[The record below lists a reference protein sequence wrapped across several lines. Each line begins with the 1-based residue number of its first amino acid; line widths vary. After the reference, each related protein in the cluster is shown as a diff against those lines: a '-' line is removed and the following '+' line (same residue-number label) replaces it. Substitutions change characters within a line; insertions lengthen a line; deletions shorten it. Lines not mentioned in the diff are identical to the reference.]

1 MTCPHQGKLQV
12 PWVSPP
18 ESLPAPQHACS
29 MREYLF
35 IARQPVPAINRR
47 LEIPPDVIP
56 GEKTAIPS
64 PSPAPSHPAR
74 TALGRVVPRPQPCDL
89 PTLCAVCSSRG
100 AGGYEG
106 EGSWGGFPLQ
116 RSLWELAE
124 GFSEGV
130 WPLERS
136 GGGTVRGD
144 RQPSGGVRRE
154 RAGFNGHHSNP
165 PCSQPAPVPGVPRGF
180 QAVTPPGEP
189 QAPRGRTGSPA
200 APSPG
205 QCQAAAGCTR
215 TPVCG
220 SRVGGQR
227 GPPLTACVCREPQ
240 AAVGAAWPWVL
251 SCCQPSC
258 LRRSCVL
265 LGTAAP
271 PSTG

>member
-1 MTCPHQGKLQV
+1 M
-12 PWVSPP
+12 
-18 ESLPAPQHACS
+18 
-29 MREYLF
+29 
-35 IARQPVPAINRR
+35 NRR

-74 TALGRVVPRPQPCDL
+74 TALGRVVPRPQHCDL

-106 EGSWGGFPLQ
+106 EGSWGG
-116 RSLWELAE
+116 SLGRGASGSWLKVFLKESGPWSAVVGGLCGGTDSRAVGCGESARGSVGIAPAHNQPRFQGCPE
-124 GFSEGV
+124 GFRQSLL
-130 WPLERS
+130 LES
-136 GGGTVRGD
+136 
-144 RQPSGGVRRE
+144 RRRPE
-154 RAGFNGHHSNP
+154 AG
-165 PCSQPAPVPGVPRGF
+165 PA
-180 QAVTPPGEP
+180 A
-189 QAPRGRTGSPA
+189 PA

-205 QCQAAAGCTR
+205 QCQAAAGRTR

-240 AAVGAAWPWVL
+240 AAVGAAWPGGL